1 MVQVIYTKE
10 QGLKQQSGDAL
21 FEIPADITIGHS
33 INQTVVGNTIAT
45 VDFTGILHKAA
56 PGNAANEVN
65 LDGKFMSFRTA
76 EGSQFYVYFDP
87 NDDGAADPAPGGTG
101 IEVTA
106 ADVDLDTAAKIVD
119 ELVAALNGNGDWNQ
133 EFLAV
138 DAGNTINI
146 VSLRMGASG
155 TIAGLGTLSNMLAG
169 DGTTLVS
176 PALVTVQGEGSH
188 IIGGLGFSQ
197 VKDAEAGVA
206 HESFVVVKNLEANA
220 NHGAQKIISSKLPE
234 DVEVYNEDKSVLLGT
249 LAAGSEALHLVWNGT
264 AWKNIYN

>member
-21 FEIPADITIGHS
+21 FEIPSDITIGHS

-45 VDFTGILHKAA
+45 VDFAGILHKAA

-65 LDGKFMSFRTA
+65 LAGKHMTFSTA
-76 EGSQFYVYFDP
+76 SGDQFYVYFDP
-87 NDDGAADPAPGGTG
+87 AGAGAADPAPGGTG

-106 ADVDLDTAAKIVD
+106 DDADLDTAAKIVD

-138 DAGNTINI
+138 DQGDSIDI
-146 VSLRMGASG
+146 VSLRMGSAG
-155 TIAGLGTLSNMLAG
+155 QIVGLGTLEDMTAG
-169 DGTTLVS
+169 DGETLVS
-176 PALVTVQGEGSH
+176 PELATVQGEGSH
-188 IIGGLGFSQ
+188 IISGLGFSK
-197 VKDAEAGVA
+197 VEDAVAGVA
-206 HESFVVVKNLEANA
+206 NESFVVVKSLEANA
-220 NHGAQKIISSKLPE
+220 NHGTQKIISSKLPE
-234 DVEVYNEDKSVLLGT
+234 DVEVYNEDKSAILGT